1 MDLSREVG
9 PWLQKPKAVFPKDLP
24 TRLKKRPGVM
34 AAYFS
39 VKTKFSC
46 RKPLKMI
53 VHVGALLSVWISYQC
68 LLLIYMQK
76 VEEGK

>member
-24 TRLKKRPGVM
+24 IRLKKLPGVM

-53 VHVGALLSVWISYQC
+53 VRVWGFTIGLDFLPMFAFDLHAKS
-68 LLLIYMQK
+68 
-76 VEEGK
+76 